1 MLVSE
6 FSMETKASES
16 KIWQIFTDVENW
28 KEWIDGIEYSTIDG
42 IFEDGTL
49 VTIKNIN
56 KPKSSSPLK
65 DVVVNKS
72 FALQINMPLSK
83 VDFIHEMIK
92 DSDALKIRLA
102 VEVSGK
108 SAFFIKTI
116 FRKSVAKSLPVV
128 TKKLIELAE
137 SERN

>member
-6 FSMETKASES
+6 FSMETKASEA

-28 KEWIDGIEYSTIDG
+28 KEWIDDIEYSTIDG
-42 IFEDGTL
+42 KFEDGTL

-72 FALQINMPLSK
+72 FILQVKMPLSK
-83 VDFIHEMIK
+83 VDFIHEIVK
-92 DSDALKIRLA
+92 DSGALKVRFA
-102 VEVSGK
+102 VEVSGTL
-108 SAFFIKTI
+108 AFLIKTI
-116 FRKSVAKSLPVV
+116 FRKSVAKSLPTVA
-128 TKKLIELAE
+128 KKLVELAE
-137 SERN
+137 K